1 MKLHKFLFILLIIIN
16 FSSCSNNYYNSY
28 EIKNITFKI
37 TQINLLGFTEYFY
50 VINNKQITIDS
61 IINETDFKRVYTK
74 KININEYKKIAV
86 ILPEL
91 IKLDSVYIND
101 SVIDGIDDEICI
113 YNKNKEIKKIT
124 ISNSKISIID
134 SLYFNINKLIINKSL
149 MLLSL

>member
-1 MKLHKFLFILLIIIN
+1 N

>member
-1 MKLHKFLFILLIIIN
+1 M
-16 FSSCSNNYYNSY
+16 
-28 EIKNITFKI
+28 
-37 TQINLLGFTEYFY
+37 
-50 VINNKQITIDS
+50 
-61 IINETDFKRVYTK
+61 
-74 KININEYKKIAV
+74 
-86 ILPEL
+86 PEL

>member
-124 ISNSKISIID
+124 IRNSKISIID

>member
-91 IKLDSVYIND
+91 IKLD
-101 SVIDGIDDEICI
+101 
-113 YNKNKEIKKIT
+113 KIGRAHV
-124 ISNSKISIID
+124 
-134 SLYFNINKLIINKSL
+134 
-149 MLLSL
+149 